1 MERLRVQG
9 IKYFSLLALGL
20 YFVGIFGDEYLLFD
34 KMSGEFLL
42 VAQRDFNC
50 DNVIKVLNSLRKGV
64 L

>member
-34 KMSGEFLL
+34 KRSGEFLL
-42 VAQRDFNC
+42 VAQGDFNC